1 MDDQKLRE
9 HYEKTGNLMGIL
21 RDPEVLREMVKAED
35 ECMGSIGA
43 GFPAYSNNPQPVD
56 PEKLREAMYKMRLQS
71 LLFVE
76 LETMMNLAGLGVGT
90 EVAIVEA
97 RRRVHGRLGS
107 LSGEQRSFFEALVA
121 EELSASLDKPLRLQL
136 RGRIYSLLSIDDWD
150 AVWLVATNALQ
161 AQWVEFIG
169 SAKSA

>member
-1 MDDQKLRE
+1 M
-9 HYEKTGNLMGIL
+9 
-21 RDPEVLREMVKAED
+21 
-35 ECMGSIGA
+35 
-43 GFPAYSNNPQPVD
+43 
-56 PEKLREAMYKMRLQS
+56 
-71 LLFVE
+71 E

-97 RRRVHGRLGS
+97 QRRIHDRLGN
-107 LSGEQRSFFEALVA
+107 LSGEQCSFFEALVA
-121 EELSASLDKPLRLQL
+121 EELSASLDKPLRGQL
-136 RGRIYSLLSIDDWD
+136 KGRIYSLLSIDDWD